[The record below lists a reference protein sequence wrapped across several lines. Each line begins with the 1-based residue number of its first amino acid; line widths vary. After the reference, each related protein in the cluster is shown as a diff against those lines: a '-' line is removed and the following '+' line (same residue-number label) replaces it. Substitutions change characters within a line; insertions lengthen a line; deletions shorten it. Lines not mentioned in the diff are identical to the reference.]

1 MSSVSSMA
9 TLSRRSVVCA
19 VCNVC
24 VVDGHFRVI
33 KTTIPKSPTAMETPM
48 NAVRC
53 TLWMD
58 ESALYGLTT
67 MFEDDEDGTAASNEL
82 ELEAIGS
89 MLMSNRVA

>member
-1 MSSVSSMA
+1 
-9 TLSRRSVVCA
+9 
-19 VCNVC
+19 
-24 VVDGHFRVI
+24 
-33 KTTIPKSPTAMETPM
+33 M